1 MPVIDH
7 DDIVCLFVSMSFGVL
22 LMGFYG
28 MGRVIRPR
36 LPAEHRSREMTEVLL
51 SVIAMLVTF
60 SAIALGLMLN
70 SSLNKLQHLNDLVSG
85 LADHIVRLDDSLVEY
100 GSDAQL
106 VHVALANYTRREV
119 AGLAEDA
126 SAPMTRAALQQ
137 VESLIIHFDPPDSYH
152 EMMKRDVLARYS
164 DVIDVRF
171 RLLSEGGTSSNL
183 PFNLTLGFWLVLTFF
198 VFGLNSERN
207 LFIIVA
213 LTVSMCAIVVAIF
226 VILDMDTAL
235 GGLISVSPDPLD
247 LALGQLRQG

>member
-1 MPVIDH
+1 M
-7 DDIVCLFVSMSFGVL
+7 
-22 LMGFYG
+22 
-28 MGRVIRPR
+28 
-36 LPAEHRSREMTEVLL
+36 
-51 SVIAMLVTF
+51 
-60 SAIALGLMLN
+60 
-70 SSLNKLQHLNDLVSG
+70 
-85 LADHIVRLDDSLVEY
+85 RLDDSLVEY
-100 GSDAQL
+100 GRDAQL
-106 VHVALANYTRREV
+106 VHVGLANYTRREV

-126 SAPMTRAALQQ
+126 SAPMTRAALRQ
-137 VESLIIHFDPPDSYH
+137 VESLIIQFDPPDSYH

-235 GGLISVSPDPLD
+235 GGVISVSPDPLD

>member
-1 MPVIDH
+1 MALIDR
-7 DDIVCLFVSMSFGVL
+7 DDIVCLLVSISFGI
-22 LMGFYG
+22 LMMVFYQLG
-28 MGRVIRPR
+28 LVIRPR

-70 SSLNKLQHLNDLVSG
+70 TSLNKLQHLNDLVSG
-85 LADHIVRLDDSLVEY
+85 LADRIVRLDDTLLEY

-106 VHVALANYTRREV
+106 AHVALANYTRREA

-126 SAPMTRAALQQ
+126 TAPTTRAALQQ
-137 VESLIIHFDPPDSYH
+137 VESLIVQLNPPDSYH
-152 EMMKRDVLARYS
+152 ETMKHDALAHYG

-171 RLLSEGGTSSNL
+171 RLLNEGGTSSNL
-183 PFNLTLGFWLVLTFF
+183 PFNLTLGFWLLLTFF

-213 LTVSMCAIVVAIF
+213 LTVSTFAIVAAIF

-235 GGLISVSPDPLD
+235 GGLISVSPDPLN
-247 LALGQLRQG
+247 LAFAQLRPG

>member
-7 DDIVCLFVSMSFGVL
+7 DDIVCFFVSLSFGVL
-22 LMGFYG
+22 LMGFYA

-36 LPAEHRSREMTEVLL
+36 LPAAHRSREMTEVLL

-85 LADHIVRLDDSLVEY
+85 LADRIVRLDDSLVEY

-106 VHVALANYTRREV
+106 AHAALANYTRREL
-119 AGLAEDA
+119 AGLAEDS

-137 VESLIIHFDPPDSYH
+137 VESLITQFDAPDSYH
-152 EMMKRDVLARYS
+152 EMMKRDALARYN

-207 LFIIVA
+207 TFIIVA

-235 GGLISVSPDPLD
+235 GGLISVSPDPLN
-247 LALGQLRQG
+247 LALAQLRQG